1 MYEEET
7 EYTKLVE
14 KTIRD
19 AMRSPERIN
28 HNMGAKSRPFR
39 KQRRVYLEDFGFDES
54 PVVRR
59 TRSKSDPY
67 AGGAFPRTS
76 DPPLYKRSVS
86 NEASVSSEDLRKPP
100 LGRTKKISLLKT
112 HNKVAPLDLKNVER
126 PQSEVSP
133 SARKSKKTVDKRPN
147 SDQSPRKEVAAKANS
162 ETEEVPESKTAWQ
175 TEGVYV

>member
-28 HNMGAKSRPFR
+28 HNMAAKSRPPR

-59 TRSKSDPY
+59 SRSKSDPY
-67 AGGAFPRTS
+67 AGGTFPRTS
-76 DPPLYKRSVS
+76 SPPLYKRSFS
-86 NEASVSSEDLRKPP
+86 NEASNSSEDLWKPP
-100 LGRTKKISLLKT
+100 IGRTKKSSLLKT
-112 HNKVAPLDLKNVER
+112 YNKVAPLDLENIER

-133 SARKSKKTVDKRPN
+133 SVKKSKKAAVKRPN
-147 SDQSPRKEVAAKANS
+147 SDQSPRKEKVVKANS
-162 ETEEVPESKTAWQ
+162 DTEEAPESKPAWQ
-175 TEGVYV
+175 TDGVYV

>member
-28 HNMGAKSRPFR
+28 RNMAARSRPSR

-54 PVVRR
+54 PVVKRN
-59 TRSKSDPY
+59 RSKSDPY
-67 AGGAFPRTS
+67 AGGAFPRTNS
-76 DPPLYKRSVS
+76 PPLYKRSVS
-86 NEASVSSEDLRKPP
+86 NEASISNEDLWKPP
-100 LGRTKKISLLKT
+100 IGRTKKTSLLKT
-112 HNKVAPLDLKNVER
+112 HNKVAPLDLKNIDR

-133 SARKSKKTVDKRPN
+133 SVKKI
-147 SDQSPRKEVAAKANS
+147 
-162 ETEEVPESKTAWQ
+162 
-175 TEGVYV
+175 